1 MMNKIYALY
10 GLAIVLILVGV
21 IWILQGANIL
31 PGSFMTGQPE
41 WFVAGVVTL
50 IVGVLV
56 GRYARK
62 QQQAEADSV

>member
-1 MMNKIYALY
+1 MSKIYALY
-10 GLAIVLILVGV
+10 ALAIVLILVGV

-41 WFVAGVVTL
+41 WFVAGVMTFV
-50 IVGVLV
+50 VGSGI

-62 QQQAEADSV
+62 QQQSEATQ